1 MYTIH
6 MSDTEE
12 SLTSEVGVI
21 LSKMR
26 SLSGGPT
33 DDNVSAMNN
42 YLEELSGLKSRVESL
57 PDE

>member
-12 SLTSEVGVI
+12 SLTSEVGAI